1 MISLRVGTFDLD
13 LRARELRDGA
23 TRVRLQAQP
32 FEILCLLL
40 ERPGHIVTRL
50 ELQRRLWP
58 AGTFVD
64 FERGLN
70 AAIKRLRAALGDD
83 ADSPVFVETVPRRG
97 YRLIAAG
104 AARETWTGLRVV
116 VLPFSTL
123 SDVHPTHFS
132 DGLTEEVIVQ
142 LGALSGEVEII
153 APWSSLFN
161 PNPQRA
167 REIGES
173 LHARYLLEGSTRQE
187 GARVRV
193 TARLVETA
201 TELHVWSAVYD
212 RVMTETLSVQTELAG
227 QIAQALVT
235 TLKSSSQLR
244 KESVLC
250 E

>member
-1 MISLRVGTFDLD
+1 MP
-13 LRARELRDGA
+13 AA
-23 TRVRLQAQP
+23 
-32 FEILCLLL
+32 LCLSRRCHVAVIGSS
-40 ERPGHIVTRL
+40 RPV
-50 ELQRRLWP
+50 
-58 AGTFVD
+58 
-64 FERGLN
+64 
-70 AAIKRLRAALGDD
+70 
-83 ADSPVFVETVPRRG
+83 
-97 YRLIAAG
+97 

-201 TELHVWSAVYD
+201 TEVHVWSAVYD

-235 TLKSSSQLR
+235 KLKSSSQHR